1 MSGSLANTSSASIN
15 NNLNYSS
22 GSEDSFSISAGV
34 EKQSSSS
41 QFICDKMCLIIYELA
56 HIRPALLDLVMPQ
69 IEYKLKSSDLKER
82 REYTKLMSKMFSERD
97 SRLAQQHQQLWEAY
111 LERFADANEDIRR
124 TCTQNIA
131 DFLIQQADSVKSAA
145 STPTTSTAATL
156 VCFYLKKNLK
166 IIFMSIFFLKSKV
179 KCTDKR

>member
-1 MSGSLANTSSASIN
+1 MGVSLGNTSSASN

-22 GSEDSFSISAGV
+22 GSEDNFSMSTTGV

-131 DFLIQQADSVKSAA
+131 DFLIQQADSVKGAV
-145 STPTTSTAATL
+145 STPTTSTAAIL
-156 VCFYLKKNLK
+156 VCFYLKKK
-166 IIFMSIFFLKSKV
+166 P
-179 KCTDKR
+179 